1 MQKLIFLPAYLSDL
15 SISFQTKC
23 CVCITADRST
33 IQTLSDHLEVY
44 EVITALLDEDDSFW
58 FKFGQKFGIKK
69 ETLKYL
75 RPDPIKSPTKAV
87 IKAIVSNDPGLQ
99 MMKFI
104 DSLENLNQKKLI
116 GKLKTLFHFS
126 WI

>member
-1 MQKLIFLPAYLSDL
+1 MF
-15 SISFQTKC
+15 
-23 CVCITADRST
+23 ITADRST
-33 IQTLSDHLEVY
+33 IETLSDHLEVY

-69 ETLKYL
+69 ETLIYL
-75 RPDPIKSPTKAV
+75 RPHPIESPTKAV

-116 GKLKTLFHFS
+116 EKLKTLFHFS